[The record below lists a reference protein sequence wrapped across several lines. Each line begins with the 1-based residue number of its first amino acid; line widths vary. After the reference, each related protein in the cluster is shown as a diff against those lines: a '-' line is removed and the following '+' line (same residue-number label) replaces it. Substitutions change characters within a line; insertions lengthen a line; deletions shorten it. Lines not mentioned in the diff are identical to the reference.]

1 MARDGDI
8 TGQIRGERRVVSV
21 RSASVPAR
29 RGIRAIG
36 SASSEAASS
45 EVGDLVHHSVGA
57 YVPAYHREATE
68 RGNGGNTGIATE
80 LLDSAKSPFGFIRR
94 AHLERVVR
102 AVTSSEAAVQ
112 TAGLTRR
119 VPRVHESPGFG
130 QAMTARTRATGQ
142 VQVVTGQRGECSTRS
157 RRPRVSGGVGH
168 GDVIERRGARL
179 EVLAPAPR
187 DACRDVWWPDEAATY
202 AGVFRAHLR
211 VQAAAELARWGC
223 PQFLSSLSRM
233 CR

>member
-8 TGQIRGERRVVSV
+8 TGQTRGERRVVPV
-21 RSASVPAR
+21 RNASILVR

-45 EVGDLVHHSVGA
+45 EVGDLVHHSIGA
-57 YVPAYHREATE
+57 YVPALHRNATK

-80 LLDSAKSPFGFIRR
+80 LLNSAGSHIGFICR

-102 AVTSSEAAVQ
+102 AVTSSEATVQ
-112 TAGLTRR
+112 AAGLLRHASR
-119 VPRVHESPGFG
+119 AQDSPGFG
-130 QAMTARTRATGQ
+130 WEMTARTWATRQARAATDQ
-142 VQVVTGQRGECSTRS
+142 LRACSTRS
-157 RRPRVSGGVGH
+157 RRPRASGDFGH
-168 GDVIERRGARL
+168 GDVIERPGARS
-179 EVLAPAPR
+179 EVLASAQR
-187 DACRDVWWPDEAATY
+187 DACGDVWQPDEAASF
-202 AGVFRAHLR
+202 AGIFRRYLR

-223 PQFLSSLSRM
+223 QQFLSSLSRM